1 MDDYRPPSYG
11 TPSQLRNMK
20 QISSEDPTHPHSQAP
35 KRSRDSYHGS
45 HGVEFISASRQ
56 APGTTSSLPLES
68 SQRRQD
74 KPRKRSHLRTSF
86 ADDLTSTA
94 SFHSTR
100 DPTPPVDFPTQARES
115 LYTYLASRDRIL
127 QAYPP
132 LRELQEFLAA
142 KPTELGITNEI
153 CADQQTLGGCP
164 HIAHAFH
171 GHPSPHGQTGRIRY
185 HHYHMQALPHRH
197 SDSAEVERTGADT
210 GLAAHEELFE
220 ATHLSH
226 ISARRVVDQH
236 LRLRPCHF
244 PTFQARDDT
253 DRNMPDGTTDPRH
266 EDAMPPDDIF
276 RIPLNLLAM
285 PDVRSARDR
294 HWRITFRSRIL
305 VPPQPP
311 VASTRLPLQAIPVM
325 RYDALPSGWEFFIR
339 AHPHAHHFS
348 PILRQYLDTLFRFLN
363 NGGPPTPDQSAEWL
377 ASFMLYRERN
387 PNPLIARIL
396 ETAAKDNLPIDH
408 ITGMWPSPEASE
420 NTTADRETYPIG
432 LRHIISEVT
441 QACEVSGPLPPSM
454 TLTHKDLHLHCMRI
468 LREDPITS
476 LSTFLTPN
484 LTRIGL
490 KQPRIIPY
498 DASDPRLSR
507 INKYVLSLDSAGVTE
522 VYHEVRDRFYDA
534 VEAGLEYEDNFSI
547 QSSLSLPAGFPQSAN
562 SFYSVNQ
569 KEIRSK
575 DDVKRAQ
582 AEHKLIRLH
591 RSNPEVNPLPARPDY
606 RDPSATKTGG
616 SGTTPWY
623 HEAVEFH
630 RHDAESTTGPRPQP
644 HSQQNDDDDPDV
656 RDSMS
661 EVSEATLLPFELTV
675 TAEEINR
682 NGGAEHLARSWSV
695 PPPYDQITVAQ
706 RALVSDMVTRLYSTD
721 PAIYTTAQVRLLE
734 GLVQADPSH
743 ARTLVREQ
751 PFWLVSRLPTAG
763 AQLQLAESM
772 ESSDDAFP
780 THQLYRLASIALRPP
795 DDPVVVS
802 LKNSTARNLYEE
814 ILEDFDRAALGSRN
828 RDTQALLQHFG
839 WHAIIDQA
847 TGVASLRHESTWVA
861 PTPASDLQASCISP
875 STGGSVTP
883 SPTAPA
889 IRTSP
894 LSPAGAAAPVSVT
907 PFFHPPAP
915 TQAPSPSRISGPPT
929 PSTTPF
935 SSHVPHEA

>member
-1 MDDYRPPSYG
+1 MTMSSHLLAEWLPPQSSEALISTSSVMGFRPAAPTAPPPTRPFLAASGSSGILPIPVSKDGPSFDSRPPYPPSYPPPSSLASYSATRPHTTPHSSIPPTHSPYGDPYQVHMHQPQSRHMDDYRPPSYG
-11 TPSQLRNMK
+11 TPSQIRNMK

-94 SFHSTR
+94 SFHPTR
-100 DPTPPVDFPTQARES
+100 DHIPPVDFPTQARES

-325 RYDALPSGWEFFIR
+325 RYDALPSGGEFFIR

-441 QACEVSGPLPPSM
+441 QA
-454 TLTHKDLHLHCMRI
+454 
-468 LREDPITS
+468 
-476 LSTFLTPN
+476 
-484 LTRIGL
+484 
-490 KQPRIIPY
+490 
-498 DASDPRLSR
+498 
-507 INKYVLSLDSAGVTE
+507 
-522 VYHEVRDRFYDA
+522 
-534 VEAGLEYEDNFSI
+534 
-547 QSSLSLPAGFPQSAN
+547 
-562 SFYSVNQ
+562 SV
-569 KEIRSK
+569 
-575 DDVKRAQ
+575 
-582 AEHKLIRLH
+582 
-591 RSNPEVNPLPARPDY
+591 
-606 RDPSATKTGG
+606 
-616 SGTTPWY
+616 
-623 HEAVEFH
+623 
-630 RHDAESTTGPRPQP
+630 
-644 HSQQNDDDDPDV
+644 
-656 RDSMS
+656 
-661 EVSEATLLPFELTV
+661 
-675 TAEEINR
+675 
-682 NGGAEHLARSWSV
+682 
-695 PPPYDQITVAQ
+695 
-706 RALVSDMVTRLYSTD
+706 
-721 PAIYTTAQVRLLE
+721 
-734 GLVQADPSH
+734 
-743 ARTLVREQ
+743 
-751 PFWLVSRLPTAG
+751 
-763 AQLQLAESM
+763 
-772 ESSDDAFP
+772 
-780 THQLYRLASIALRPP
+780 
-795 DDPVVVS
+795 
-802 LKNSTARNLYEE
+802 
-814 ILEDFDRAALGSRN
+814 
-828 RDTQALLQHFG
+828 
-839 WHAIIDQA
+839 
-847 TGVASLRHESTWVA
+847 
-861 PTPASDLQASCISP
+861 
-875 STGGSVTP
+875 
-883 SPTAPA
+883 
-889 IRTSP
+889 
-894 LSPAGAAAPVSVT
+894 
-907 PFFHPPAP
+907 
-915 TQAPSPSRISGPPT
+915 
-929 PSTTPF
+929 
-935 SSHVPHEA
+935 